1 MVPAKNESLT
11 IEDALD
17 ALRQQVDCDGHPLD
31 PTRYDVTVLANNCDD
46 DTADV
51 VRRYAARFP
60 GMQLRVREE
69 TFPPQQANIGTAR
82 RTLFD
87 EACERFESEGV
98 DGIVAS
104 TDADTSVAPD
114 WIARTLAEFATGAQA
129 VGGRI
134 VLSPAGLHSLGPTLR
149 AMHLRDTGYRILL
162 ANLEALV
169 DPQPCDPYPRHHQ
182 HFGASLAVRV
192 STYRRAGGIPAVVTL
207 EDMAFYGQLLSI
219 DARVRHSPRVRVMT
233 SARRDGR
240 VEMGLSTQLV
250 EWSTAAA
257 DGMPRIEESAARSLT
272 RMTLVR
278 ERRSAWERHGP
289 LDGFSTF
296 GCYVK
301 NAEAE
306 IEDDVQRAV
315 PFVPVLLEEVIQD
328 LREEVARRSNTS
340 SR

>member
-1 MVPAKNESLT
+1 M
-11 IEDALD
+11 
-17 ALRQQVDCDGHPLD
+17 
-31 PTRYDVTVLANNCDD
+31 LANNCDD

-51 VRRYAARFP
+51 VRRYAAMYSD
-60 GMQLRVREE
+60 MQLRVREE
-69 TFPPQQANIGTAR
+69 TFPPQQANIGNAR

-87 EACERFESEGV
+87 DACERFEREGV

-104 TDADTSVAPD
+104 TDADTCVAPD
-114 WIARTLAEFATGAQA
+114 WIAQTQAEFAFGAQA

-134 VLSPAGLHSLGPTLR
+134 VLSPAGLHSLGPSLR

-169 DPQPCDPYPRHHQ
+169 DPQPFDPYPRHHQ

-207 EDMAFYGQLLSI
+207 EDMAFYNLLLGI

-240 VEMGLSTQLV
+240 VAMGLSTQLV
-250 EWSTAAA
+250 EWSKAAA
-257 DGMPRIEESAARSLT
+257 EGMPRIEESATRSLT
-272 RMTLVR
+272 RMKLVR
-278 ERRSAWERHGP
+278 ERRCAWERNGP
-289 LDGFSTF
+289 LDGFSSF
-296 GCYVK
+296 GCFLK

-306 IEDDVQRAV
+306 IEDDVQRTV
-315 PFVPVLLEEVIQD
+315 PFAPVLLEEVIQE
-328 LREEVARRSNTS
+328 LRVEVSRRSNTS
-340 SR
+340 RR